1 MALHWNP
8 FLPEEALN
16 SQNDRWDLPSRTSS
30 QPDQPAATSTAP
42 ATSHSHSHASAPVTA
57 QAPDFAQFDSAG
69 QETYFSDAFYNDP
82 NNYFLSDLEV
92 LEPLGNVTLAG
103 STSESSPENYNDV
116 TQVDL
121 TDPSRMARF
130 EPQRPGPPTASLAD
144 IQQTYAKAFPS
155 DPRSQAYVEDL
166 TYSQP
171 SGQSSNQVVNTL
183 ETVDENQ
190 ETDLTTKRNRGG
202 INNNADAISA
212 CWTSPLC
219 PNHKKEGTPPNPST
233 CNGGCAPFLFA
244 DEAPLFDPNNANMLG
259 AEPLP
264 SKESPEGVVEIQS
277 RPKLKRSES
286 DSNREAPS
294 GRVFSKSGSAA
305 TDPEQQH
312 QHLKNESS
320 PDSHS
325 PEDTTNIQPTTEG
338 DNKNKGRRRL
348 PHNQVERKY
357 RESLNTQLES
367 LRRVVPALQQS
378 SRGCDGGD
386 IEDLPT
392 PSKPSKAVVLAS
404 ATAYIKQMEK
414 DKKQLADENQ
424 LLRSRIKAL
433 QALVKCEDCS
443 LMQYVM
449 DLKLHNGAPG
459 G

>member
-1 MALHWNP
+1 MALNWNP
-8 FLPEEALN
+8 FLPEDALN

-30 QPDQPAATSTAP
+30 HQNQPANTSTAP
-42 ATSHSHSHASAPVTA
+42 ATSHASAPVTT
-57 QAPDFAQFDSAG
+57 QAPDFAQFDNAG

-130 EPQRPGPPTASLAD
+130 DPARSST
-144 IQQTYAKAFPS
+144 QTYAKAFPS
-155 DPRSQAYVEDL
+155 DPRSQAYAEDL
-166 TYSQP
+166 SYSQQQQQQP
-171 SGQSSNQVVNTL
+171 SRQSSKQVVNTL
-183 ETVDENQ
+183 ETVDEFQ

-202 INNNADAISA
+202 INNNADSISA

-244 DEAPLFDPNNANMLG
+244 DEAPLFDPNNANMTG
-259 AEPLP
+259 PDPLP
-264 SKESPEGVVEIQS
+264 SKESPEGIVEIQS

-286 DSNREAPS
+286 DSNRDAPS

-305 TDPEQQH
+305 TDPEPQQ
-312 QHLKNESS
+312 QTQLKNESS

-325 PEDTTNIQPTTEG
+325 PEDTTNVQPTTEG

>member
-1 MALHWNP
+1 MAHHWNP
-8 FLPEEALN
+8 FLPEDALN

-30 QPDQPAATSTAP
+30 HQNQPANTSTAP
-42 ATSHSHSHASAPVTA
+42 ATSHASAPVTA
-57 QAPDFAQFDSAG
+57 QASDFAQFDNAG

-130 EPQRPGPPTASLAD
+130 EPARSST
-144 IQQTYAKAFPS
+144 QTYAKAFPS
-155 DPRSQAYVEDL
+155 DPRSQAYAEDL
-166 TYSQP
+166 SYSQLQLQQQP
-171 SGQSSNQVVNTL
+171 SRQSSKQIVNTL
-183 ETVDENQ
+183 ETVDEFQ

-202 INNNADAISA
+202 INNNADSISA

-244 DEAPLFDPNNANMLG
+244 DEAPLFDPNNANMTG
-259 AEPLP
+259 PDPLP
-264 SKESPEGVVEIQS
+264 SKESPEGIVEIQS

-286 DSNREAPS
+286 DSNRDAPS

-305 TDPEQQH
+305 TDPEPQQ
-312 QHLKNESS
+312 QTQLKNESS

-325 PEDTTNIQPTTEG
+325 PEDTTNVQPTTEG